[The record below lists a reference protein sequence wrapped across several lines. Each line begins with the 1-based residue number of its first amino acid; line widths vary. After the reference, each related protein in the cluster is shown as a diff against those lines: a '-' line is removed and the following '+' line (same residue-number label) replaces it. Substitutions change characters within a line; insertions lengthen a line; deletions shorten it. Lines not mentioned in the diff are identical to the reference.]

1 LSVPRENVAS
11 SRKENAMAAMPLPDE
26 EADSIHLLTIAEY
39 AALGEI
45 EHGYTELVE
54 GRLLMSPSPAF
65 RHGRAMRR
73 LYAQLLAQNP
83 AGLEVVLEQ
92 DVDLE
97 LAPANEPGSSR
108 RPDILITRLE
118 VGDQLTADGGVLVPA
133 PEVLL
138 AVEIV
143 SPSSKRIDH
152 VHKRADY
159 ADAGI
164 PTYWIIDV
172 DDPIALTAC
181 RLVENFGYVEDQ
193 TATGVFRADVPF
205 PVEINL
211 GQLV

>member
-1 LSVPRENVAS
+1 MFAEPLDELEGDSV
-11 SRKENAMAAMPLPDE
+11 
-26 EADSIHLLTIAEY
+26 HLLTIGEY
-39 AALGEI
+39 ASLGET

-65 RHGRAMRR
+65 PHSRAMVR
-73 LYAQLLAQNP
+73 LCGELTRQAP
-83 AGLEVVLEQ
+83 ADLEVVLEL

-97 LAPANEPGSSR
+97 LAPPDEPGSSR
-108 RPDILITRLE
+108 RPDLMIVRKELGDRLVAE
-118 VGDQLTADGGVLVPA
+118 GGLVPA

-152 VHKRADY
+152 VYKRDDY

-164 PTYWIIDV
+164 QNYWIIDI
-172 DDPIALTAC
+172 DDPISLTAC
-181 RLVENFGYVEDQ
+181 RLTEQFGYQDDQ
-193 TATGVFRADVPF
+193 RATGTFRTDVPF

-211 GQLV
+211 DRLV